1 MIVNYN
7 FDIEESKDGLKILK
21 IHKDNK
27 KIYVGSKYRMRECI
41 DKILKEDN
49 KIEDGFIFVIFGIPN
64 EEYIKGIYENNKK
77 IKVIIFEPNTNL
89 IEYIKNNDKQYRF
102 LAGENIYLLNAKNE
116 EEVYLSLKNLIQEF
130 DLTKII
136 YKSYLNYDKIYE
148 QQILKFNTVVKNV
161 INDIAIKR
169 NTQMYFYKR
178 WFETLTKN
186 LKHMVGATPINLLKN
201 KYKDIPAI
209 IVSAGPSLN
218 KNINDLHN
226 IDKDILIFSGGRT
239 LRPLVENNIEPSL
252 IGVVDPGE
260 ISYEL
265 VENYIEKTKSPLLFY
280 EGTNEKVVE
289 GHQGQKIIFT
299 QNTIIHDIFKMEV
312 EDIGVGGSVAHD
324 LTATAKY
331 LGCNPIIFIGQDLAY
346 TGEKYHADIAINQ
359 FKKFDENIVSNE
371 TENIYVEDVN
381 GDKVKTSI
389 VLDNFRREM
398 EIFIENNKDTTF
410 INATEGGAKI
420 KGTIQMTLKDAIS
433 KYKLNSKIS
442 FMQNIEQVDKNKIN
456 NNTIEI
462 LNNIIEADQ
471 KIIKQATKALEV
483 IKDLDVCL
491 KTGQNTRL
499 NKYLKNLDV
508 IDDVIRENYEK
519 LDILRSIIYPIIY
532 HILSGNKPKTNKDI
546 IENNK
551 FLYQSILEVSKEVLK
566 PIKNVK
572 CDIEKMENEH
582 D

>member
-1 MIVNYN
+1 MIVNYD

-21 IHKDNK
+21 IHKNDK
-27 KIYVGSKYRMRECI
+27 KIYIGSKYRMKECI
-41 DKILKEDN
+41 DKILKEDY
-49 KIEDGFIFVIFGIPN
+49 KGEDGFTFIIFGTPM
-64 EEYIKGIYENNKK
+64 EEYIKGICKNHKN
-77 IKVIIFEPNTNL
+77 IKVIIFEPNINL
-89 IEYIKNNDKQYRF
+89 IEYIKNNYEEYKF
-102 LAGENIYLLNAKNE
+102 LQEENIYLLNAKNE
-116 EEVYLSLKNLIQEF
+116 EEVYLSLKKLIQEF

-136 YKSYLNYDKIYE
+136 YKSFLNYDKIYE
-148 QQILKFNTVVKNV
+148 QQMYKFNKVVKNA

-186 LKHMVGATPINLLKN
+186 LKYMIGATPINLLED
-201 KYKDIPAI
+201 KYKNTPAI

-218 KNINDLHN
+218 KNIDDLHN
-226 IDKDILIFSGGRT
+226 INKDILIFSGGRT
-239 LRPLVENNIEPSL
+239 LRSLVEKNIEPSL

-260 ISYEL
+260 ISYKL

-289 GHQGQKIIFT
+289 AHKGQKIIFT
-299 QNTIIHDIFKMEV
+299 QNSMMHNVFGMEI
-312 EDIGVGGSVAHD
+312 EDIGIGGSIAHD

-359 FKKFDENIVSNE
+359 FKKVDENSVANDE
-371 TENIYVEDVN
+371 ENIYVEDIN
-381 GDKVKTSI
+381 GHKVKTSK

-398 EIFIENNKDTTF
+398 EIFIESNKDTTF

-420 KGTIQMTLKDAIS
+420 KGTVQMTLKDAIS

-442 FMQNIEQVDKNKIN
+442 FMQNIEQVDGNKIK
-456 NNTIEI
+456 NNTIKI
-462 LNNIIEADQ
+462 LNEIIESDQ
-471 KIIKQATKALEV
+471 EIIKQGTKALDV
-483 IKDLDVCL
+483 IKDLNICLRTGEKSKINKCL
-491 KTGQNTRL
+491 KSL
-499 NKYLKNLDV
+499 NN
-508 IDDVIRENYEK
+508 IDDEIREYYEK
-519 LDILRSIIYPIIY
+519 LDILRSIIYPTIY
-532 HILSGNKPKTNKDI
+532 NILSGKKPKTHKEI

-551 FLYQSILEVSKEVLK
+551 FLYKSILDVSKEVLE

-572 CDIEKMENEH
+572 NEIETMEIKY